1 MLGSRIT
8 SAARQRN
15 KDGVEMGAPQN
26 MSQEGSASRKER
38 ARPIYLDYQATAPT
52 DPRVLDAMLP
62 FFKEKFGNPHS
73 IHHSLGQEAE
83 EAVEEARAQMAGLI
97 GADPREIVFTSGA
110 TESNNLAIK
119 GAARF
124 LKENKG
130 KSHIITVASEHKC
143 VLECCRKL
151 EREGFTLTILPVERD
166 GLIDLAKLEE
176 AITQQTA
183 LVSVMAANNEI
194 GVLQPSAEIG
204 AICRRRDV
212 LFHSDAA
219 QAVGKIPF
227 DVQELGVDLVSISGH
242 KAYGPMGI
250 GALYVRRRPRVRL
263 IAEMDGG
270 GQERGLRSG
279 TLPAPLCVG
288 IGEACRIAAEE
299 MEEEAVRL
307 TALRENLY
315 QIVVGSLDGVVLNGH
330 REARLAGNLNLS
342 FLGVDAE
349 ELIKAVPQLALSTGS
364 ACTSASVEPSYVLS
378 ALGVDDEVARGG
390 LRIGI
395 GRQTTTEEVSEAATI
410 LIEAVRKLRAQAP
423 KAAM

>member
-1 MLGSRIT
+1 
-8 SAARQRN
+8 
-15 KDGVEMGAPQN
+15 

-176 AITQQTA
+176 AITEQAA
-183 LVSVMAANNEI
+183 LVSIMAANNEI

-242 KAYGPMGI
+242 KVYGPMGI

-288 IGEACRIAAEE
+288 LGEACRIAAEE